1 MEGLTVI
8 NSDEGV
14 TSLKIYMAYTA
25 LQLRDDQILSVLLK
39 ARTNRML
46 TMIHA
51 ENGYVLN

>member
-1 MEGLTVI
+1 
-8 NSDEGV
+8 
-14 TSLKIYMAYTA
+14 MAYTA